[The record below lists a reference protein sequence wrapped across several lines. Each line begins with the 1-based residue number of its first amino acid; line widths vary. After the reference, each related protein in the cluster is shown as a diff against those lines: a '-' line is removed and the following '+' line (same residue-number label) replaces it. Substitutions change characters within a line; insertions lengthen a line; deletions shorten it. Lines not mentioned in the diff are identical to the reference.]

1 MEENTKNPLAFK
13 SFLHKMEE
21 DKLEVKE
28 KANGTATIQQTTRN
42 KYREEGVAALLQ
54 DLISLYGDEFDIVE
68 TADGICFVAENLLS
82 DITITWEL
90 KSTIK
95 STDYDPFLE
104 ASRYDE
110 TRAEKLAKKSA
121 REQEKIDREALIK
134 EKRAQKLA
142 EIEAKRNNNK

>member
-1 MEENTKNPLAFK
+1 MEVNTKNPLAFK

-68 TADGICFVAENLLS
+68 TADGICFVAENGLS

-110 TRAEKLAKKSA
+110 TRAEKLAKNHIICFHKNRILKCFLTIVTICRIMCS
-121 REQEKIDREALIK
+121 Q
-134 EKRAQKLA
+134 
-142 EIEAKRNNNK
+142 RNLGKA

>member
-68 TADGICFVAENLLS
+68 TADGICFVAENILS

-95 STDYDPFLE
+95 SLNKTDIVVSF
-104 ASRYDE
+104 
-110 TRAEKLAKKSA
+110 T
-121 REQEKIDREALIK
+121 
-134 EKRAQKLA
+134 
-142 EIEAKRNNNK
+142 